1 MTIRRVGPLPCLVYF
16 VSVAVGVL
24 LQPGEAEPLVA
35 PVLPEVAVHRIV
47 LREKEAQS
55 PSLNLS

>member
-35 PVLPEVAVHRIV
+35 PVLPEVAVHGIV
-47 LREKEAQS
+47 LLDKETYFS
-55 PSLNLS
+55 SLN